1 MHLVERYLQD
11 AGNFRE
17 VRSLHRSPRRLFTD
31 SLYAVIG
38 ESAGPCA
45 EGREPI

>member
-17 VRSLHRSPRRLFTD
+17 VRSLHRSPRRLFAD
-31 SLYAVIG
+31 PLYAVIG
-38 ESAGPCA
+38 ESAGPYA